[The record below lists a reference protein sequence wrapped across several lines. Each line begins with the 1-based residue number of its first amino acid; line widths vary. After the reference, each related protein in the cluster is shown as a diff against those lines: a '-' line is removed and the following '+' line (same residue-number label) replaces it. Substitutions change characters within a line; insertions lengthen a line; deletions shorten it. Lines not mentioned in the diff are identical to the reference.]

1 MKNIFPNLPILIV
14 DDEIY
19 ALKSLAAA
27 LKYNGLNNTITC
39 QDSRKVMNIIQRQPI
54 GILLLDLV
62 MPHISGEELLE
73 TIVQQYPEI
82 QVIII
87 TGINEAEQ
95 AVNCMKI
102 GAFDYL
108 IKPVD
113 DKRLIATINNAIQF
127 HDIRT
132 EISATKSRVS
142 DQQLNHPECFE
153 KIITQDQA
161 MRSIFRYV
169 EAIAPSNQPVLITGE
184 SGTGKEEIAKALHAC
199 SPHQQAFVPVNVA
212 GLDANV
218 FSDTLFGHVKGA
230 YTGAIDRREGMVK
243 QAKGGTLFL
252 DEIGDLDIASQ
263 VKLLRLIQEREYLPL
278 GADKPERAQVRIVVS
293 TNQDLET
300 QMNKGKFRKD
310 LFHRLNTHH
319 VHLPPLWERKG
330 DLPLL
335 FNHFLIL
342 AAEQLNKQQPQYPR
356 QLIHLLGNYDFP
368 GNVRELRSMIFDAV
382 ADLRTTSLS
391 TTNFQKRINKKANQ
405 SVTVANN
412 TNGLQAIREWNS
424 LPTMHQIRK
433 QLIDEALRR
442 TNDNQSLASK
452 MIGISRSTLRKY
464 MTDQEHTDE

>member
-14 DDEIY
+14 DDELY

-27 LKYNGLNNTITC
+27 LKYNGMNNTITC
-39 QDSRKVMNIIQRQPI
+39 QDSRNVMEIIKQQPI

-62 MPHISGEELLE
+62 MPHISGKELLE
-73 TIVQQYPEI
+73 IIVQQYPQI
-82 QVIII
+82 QIIII

-113 DKRLIATINNAIQF
+113 DKRLLSTINNAIQF
-127 HDIRT
+127 HDIQT
-132 EISATKSRVS
+132 EVHAPKSKAS
-142 DQQLNHPECFE
+142 DQQLNYPDSFV
-153 KIITQDQA
+153 KIITQNEE

-169 EAIAPSNQPVLITGE
+169 EAIAQSNQPVLITGE
-184 SGTGKEEIAKALHAC
+184 SGTGKEEIAKALHTC
-199 SPHQQAFVPVNVA
+199 SPYQRAFVPVNVA

-218 FSDTLFGHVKGA
+218 FSDTLCGHVKGA
-230 YTGAIDRREGMVK
+230 YTGAIEKREGLVK

-293 TNQDLET
+293 TNHDLEK
-300 QMNKGKFRKD
+300 QMGAGKFRKD

-319 VHLPPLWERKG
+319 VHLPPLRERKN

-335 FNHFLIL
+335 FDHFLNL
-342 AAEQLNKQQPQYPR
+342 AARHLNKKRPQYPR
-356 QLIHLLGNYDFP
+356 QLIHLLRNYDFP
-368 GNVRELRSMIFDAV
+368 GNVRELRAMVFDAV
-382 ADLRTTSLS
+382 TKLNSSSLS
-391 TTNFQKRINKKANQ
+391 IASFQKQISKRMKKPLLADDNAMG
-405 SVTVANN
+405 SKYMS
-412 TNGLQAIREWNS
+412 EWET
-424 LPTMHQIRK
+424 LPTINQIRK

-442 TNDNQSLASK
+442 TNNNQSLASK

-464 MTDQEHTDE
+464 MAE